1 MTHFLHFNGQNKS
14 HSQALFQQ
22 TKSHSHALLQQAKDI
37 KAFHREGNHRKKQK
51 YFVYINIITIL
62 LYTTS
67 YLLSWIIPIKNLDNN
82 REHS

>member
-1 MTHFLHFNGQNKS
+1 
-14 HSQALFQQ
+14 
-22 TKSHSHALLQQAKDI
+22 
-37 KAFHREGNHRKKQK
+37 
-51 YFVYINIITIL
+51 VYINIITIL